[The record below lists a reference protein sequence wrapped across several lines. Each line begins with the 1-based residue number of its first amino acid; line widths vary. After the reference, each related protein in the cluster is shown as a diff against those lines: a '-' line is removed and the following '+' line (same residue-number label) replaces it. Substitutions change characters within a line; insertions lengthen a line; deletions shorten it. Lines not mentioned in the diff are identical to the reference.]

1 MSVPIAVMVVV
12 GPWPGRE
19 SLCIPPRALSLAGQS
34 ALSTQ
39 ETPQTRGCVAWGA
52 AVSLLG
58 FCASNPTSF
67 FKTSRY
73 YIIAQ
78 TTLKKIDLHVGIV
91 KYNRNK

>member
-1 MSVPIAVMVVV
+1 M
-12 GPWPGRE
+12 
-19 SLCIPPRALSLAGQS
+19 
-34 ALSTQ
+34 
-39 ETPQTRGCVAWGA
+39 RGCVAWSV

-67 FKTSRY
+67 FKTSTY